1 MALMAL
7 LVVVC
12 LTFCSTASAITLQD
26 LNKNFVKFKE
36 AVTAKEIKL
45 EAKVTEL
52 ETKLLRLEGLV
63 ERNLISLIKEDFA
76 TKMVQLENNVSQQK
90 EMLIAL
96 QTKEP
101 ADRTTFELDN
111 SENAYFFAKRSILR
125 TCQEIRAAIPSL
137 SSGMYWIDPDGQG
150 VGDDPIYVYCNMT
163 TGSSSVTHDSESPI
177 NVGHCAEP
185 GCYSRTINYNATS
198 KQMIALAE
206 LSGKCQQSITYDC
219 TYAPFEFNNVP
230 FGWWSDRHG
239 NPQYFWAGSN
249 ASAHTCQCSI
259 DQSCVDATAKCNCDS
274 TSPMQLTDQGFVT
287 DKKVLPVTRLSFG
300 RTQFEI
306 SSGVHTLGRFEC
318 FGQAKSAGIPTSCE
332 DLWRIGHSLNGLY
345 SIKGPAMME
354 IIFCDF
360 TKLPGDAGF
369 QRWVG
374 YADVKSTHVYFYVQ
388 RSQRFTTVNASIPFD
403 VATLNVGN
411 GMNVT
416 TGIFTAPR
424 AGTYFFCFTGL
435 AEFPTFPYLSYLGID
450 LYWNGNLTGRAFVE
464 DVNTV
469 AGQYSP
475 LSLQST
481 LHMQQG
487 DQVWLQIDTLFPLVG
502 GRPAGRQKRMPP
514 AKRVVLF
521 DDSRHFTHFTGW
533 MLEEEISRSL

>member
-1 MALMAL
+1 MNR
-7 LVVVC
+7 
-12 LTFCSTASAITLQD
+12 TQPWWNS
-26 LNKNFVKFKE
+26 KF
-36 AVTAKEIKL
+36 
-45 EAKVTEL
+45 
-52 ETKLLRLEGLV
+52 
-63 ERNLISLIKEDFA
+63 
-76 TKMVQLENNVSQQK
+76 
-90 EMLIAL
+90 
-96 QTKEP
+96 
-101 ADRTTFELDN
+101 
-111 SENAYFFAKRSILR
+111 
-125 TCQEIRAAIPSL
+125 
-137 SSGMYWIDPDGQG
+137 
-150 VGDDPIYVYCNMT
+150 
-163 TGSSSVTHDSESPI
+163 
-177 NVGHCAEP
+177 
-185 GCYSRTINYNATS
+185 TS
-198 KQMIALAE
+198 KL
-206 LSGKCQQSITYDC
+206 
-219 TYAPFEFNNVP
+219 
-230 FGWWSDRHG
+230 
-239 NPQYFWAGSN
+239 
-249 ASAHTCQCSI
+249 
-259 DQSCVDATAKCNCDS
+259 
-274 TSPMQLTDQGFVT
+274 
-287 DKKVLPVTRLSFG
+287 
-300 RTQFEI
+300 
-306 SSGVHTLGRFEC
+306 
-318 FGQAKSAGIPTSCE
+318 
-332 DLWRIGHSLNGLY
+332 
-345 SIKGPAMME
+345 
-354 IIFCDF
+354 
-360 TKLPGDAGF
+360 GF

-533 MLEEEISRSL
+533 MLEEEISRSLWAVIRCI